1 MRKKLYSIIFIFYV
15 LILTGVIDIKSVFEN
30 PGSQTR
36 PDLPYNPKYVNH
48 KYRKM
53 SKNPGLITLYGF

>member
-1 MRKKLYSIIFIFYV
+1 MHNNLYNIFFIFYV

-36 PDLPYNPKYVNH
+36 PDLPYIPKYVNL
-48 KYRKM
+48 KYWKM
-53 SKNPGLITLYGF
+53 SKNPGLVPLYGI